1 MDTSSRMD
9 SINYAPMHYPC
20 NSFQYLTLKLFLLFA
35 VILVASVHGQ
45 AQERKVKKVLDEVR
59 NQFVLGN
66 AKSINEDVLFKQ
78 GNEAYLLS
86 GLKEWFTDTTRS
98 IRQQAISYTGRIGL
112 RTTEPA
118 IKQDAVRLLVLKS
131 ADKDEALAN
140 SAIGYLTR
148 FTRRDFTKDACD
160 SVRSILRKQPPSFN
174 KLIRIAGFLDLKDQ
188 IPFLDSIFNSGK
200 IPTKTQWNIQL
211 TLARMGN
218 AASAKYCLDLARVY
232 PVDDNIIFYILPD
245 LIYTRQKMVYD
256 YLLEIL
262 YSDDPKCS
270 SPNPYYSG
278 TILCGYRVME
288 GLASIVNGFP
298 LKTNSSGEIITN
310 DYEKSLKVV
319 RKWFNEHKTDYELNF
334 DMY

>member
-1 MDTSSRMD
+1 
-9 SINYAPMHYPC
+9 MHYQH
-20 NSFQYLTLKLFLLFA
+20 SRFQTSTLKLFLLFA
-35 VILVASVHGQ
+35 VILVASVQGQ
-45 AQERKVKKVLDEVR
+45 AQERRVKKVLEEVR
-59 NQFVLGN
+59 VQLVLG
-66 AKSINEDVLFKQ
+66 KGEGVNEDVLFKQ
-78 GNEAYLLS
+78 GNEAYLLAE
-86 GLKEWFTDTTRS
+86 LKEWFTDTTRS
-98 IRQQAISYTGRIGL
+98 IRQQAISYTGRVGL
-112 RTTEPA
+112 RTIEPA
-118 IKQDAVRLLVLKS
+118 IKQDAVRLLVQKS

-140 SAIGYLTR
+140 SAIGYLTH

-160 SVRSILRKQPPSFN
+160 SVRSIIHRQPLSFD

-218 AASAKYCLDLARVY
+218 TNSAKYCLDLAKIY

-278 TILCGYRVME
+278 AILCGYRVME
-288 GLASIVNGFP
+288 GFAAVVNGFP

-310 DYEKSLKVV
+310 DYEKSLKVT
-319 RKWFNEHKTDYELNF
+319 RKWFDEHKADYELNF
-334 DMY
+334 DVY